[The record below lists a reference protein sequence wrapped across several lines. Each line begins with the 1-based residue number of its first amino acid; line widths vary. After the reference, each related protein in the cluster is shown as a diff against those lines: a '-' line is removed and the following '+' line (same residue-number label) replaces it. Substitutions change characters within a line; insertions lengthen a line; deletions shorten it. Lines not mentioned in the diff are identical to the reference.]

1 MDADKPFNKKIK
13 PFNFMLIGSERN
25 DVIPCLPFNKEV
37 SEIQY
42 KPFVDYKTDTA
53 SDKLLLPSQA
63 YWYTLDDILTKY
75 VRHNDNKFDYDN
87 QGIAHRKHIV
97 VNRIRYIGKESN
109 NIDEA
114 SVFGIDDDSYLEY
127 ENPEDFKQW
136 ILSLKPK
143 DVRDKGISE
152 RELKR
157 QKAKIRKGKQ
167 LNPKV
172 KIVKILLQLYK
183 EVELG

>member
-1 MDADKPFNKKIK
+1 VCCVKVGLFFPIFRRLRISQNRRFKIPF
-13 PFNFMLIGSERN
+13 P
-25 DVIPCLPFNKEV
+25 
-37 SEIQY
+37 
-42 KPFVDYKTDTA
+42 
-53 SDKLLLPSQA
+53 PSQA
-63 YWYTLDDILTKY
+63 YWYTLDAILTKY
-75 VRHNDNKFDYDN
+75 VRHNDNKFDYDKE
-87 QGIAHRKHIV
+87 GIAHRKHIKAE
-97 VNRIRYIGKESN
+97 RIRYIGKESN

-127 ENPEDFKQW
+127 ENIEDFKQW
-136 ILSLKPK
+136 ILLLKPK

-157 QKAKIRKGKQ
+157 QKAKIRNGKQ

>member
-1 MDADKPFNKKIK
+1 LDP
-13 PFNFMLIGSERN
+13 IGPEKN
-25 DVIPCLPFNKEV
+25 DVIPCLPYDKNT
-37 SEIQY
+37 SGIQY
-42 KPFVDYKTDTA
+42 EPFIDYKTNTA
-53 SDKLLLPSQA
+53 SDKLPLPSDA

-75 VRHNDNKFDYDN
+75 VRHNNLKFDYDN
-87 QGIAHRKHIV
+87 EGIAHRKHIIAD
-97 VNRIRYIGKESN
+97 RIRYIGKESN
-109 NIDEA
+109 NLEDNLT
-114 SVFGIDDDSYLEY
+114 GIEEPDYLEY
-127 ENPEDFKQW
+127 TKDHEIVRSKDFKQL

-157 QKAKIRKGKQ
+157 QKAKIRNGKQ

-172 KIVKILLQLYK
+172 KIVKNLLQLHN